1 MAPEI
6 GSLRSLANGES
17 QFIGSSSG
25 VYFIN
30 TVKQAFATPNGAV
43 VDSCQRVSQSLREA
57 GLHDY
62 PSPED
67 CIVGGEKNTDP
78 KVPGTSP
85 GHEETRRPDTQ
96 SSDHVS
102 SFSTSKYF
110 LDDMNNLPE
119 YSVAR
124 DLVLTY
130 FRVWHPLAPFLQG
143 PECLA
148 ELDTLYHSGSNSE
161 RDYQISIGL
170 LVIFRCI
177 FNIARLEKDSSLD
190 LGSTTI
196 HSPSDLL
203 PALSLLALRC
213 DAASIQALL
222 CAQVYFISTMS
233 LRHASTTS
241 GLILKS
247 IFQSGMH
254 RCPVRYEH
262 LSLDERSMR
271 KRIFWSF
278 YVLDRFVSQSLGHP
292 NGIQDSDVDVCPP
305 GDQDLHE
312 PVVESNLSPGS
323 VANTILH
330 LPFNHPDRLAASPV
344 PVLQTQGREQPEEA
358 EQEELNNATGMYPGD
373 VSIRST
379 AILRHRHETQAVLE
393 NHVRHSRLVGRIL
406 EVFHKSIHARNLD
419 SQTVLLL
426 KADVSAFGNNLTQLR
441 LSPINLDVP
450 SLTPDPTVF
459 PFISYHY
466 TIILLNRPYLSLAP
480 RRAEFRE
487 ALQTCIGAASTII
500 QTIHQYA
507 EYGGPLFWP
516 GYMSAV
522 WMSGL
527 VLALAARLKLHD
539 KNKAKSAVYVAL
551 ELLTTMAR
559 RWAMARHCKEDLSML
574 LQSIEVGAKGH
585 KRSRSDTNLAE
596 GAPIA
601 EHGSNLIHGTDQHH
615 VIQRPMKRQNMTGY
629 RSGLQNSDCGNH
641 VPMSPRA
648 NSSMLTHPMQGPP
661 LAAVQR
667 SKNSSINLRIRGSR
681 QNSLHNEDIPQH
693 VTKSPQSSWVDCP
706 QLDQSRHQEACH
718 FATPPNS
725 NVYSNL
731 TSIDP
736 CFAPIPVTF
745 PDRQR
750 NIFCQDVD
758 QLDGNENFLDMFDG
772 AMWGSLLEIVNGAG
786 KDTNQ

>member
-6 GSLRSLANGES
+6 GSLRALANGES

-30 TVKQAFATPNGAV
+30 TVKQAFATPNDVVADNCQHVSGA
-43 VDSCQRVSQSLREA
+43 LRGTE
-57 GLHDY
+57 LQDC

-67 CIVGGEKNTDP
+67 CIVGGGEDTDP
-78 KVPGTSP
+78 KAPGTSP
-85 GHEETRRPDTQ
+85 GHEENRGPYTQ

-102 SFSTSKYF
+102 SFSTSRDF
-110 LDDMNNLPE
+110 LDGMDSLPD

-130 FRVWHPLAPFLQG
+130 FRIWHPLAPFLQG

-161 RDYQISIGL
+161 REIPSSTGL
-170 LVIFRCI
+170 LVTFRCI
-177 FNIARLEKDSSLD
+177 FNIARLEKDNSLD
-190 LGSTTI
+190 MGSTTI
-196 HSPSDLL
+196 RSPSDLL
-203 PALSLLALRC
+203 PTLSLLALRC
-213 DAASIQALL
+213 DTVSIQALL

-233 LRHASTTS
+233 LRHASTVS
-241 GLILKS
+241 GLLLKS

-262 LSLDERSMR
+262 LSPDERSMR

-292 NGIQDSDVDVCPP
+292 NGIQDSDIDVCPP
-305 GDQDLHE
+305 GHRDLHE

-330 LPFNHPDRLAASPV
+330 LPSNHPDRLAASPV
-344 PVLQTQGREQPEEA
+344 PMGQTQGRESAQEA
-358 EQEELNNATGMYPGD
+358 EQEELNNATEMHHGD
-373 VSIRST
+373 VSSRSAAIR
-379 AILRHRHETQAVLE
+379 RHRQETQAVLE
-393 NHVRHSRLVGRIL
+393 NHVHHSRLVGRIL

-441 LSPINLDVP
+441 LRPANPDVP

-466 TIILLNRPYLSLAP
+466 TILLLNRPSLSLVP
-480 RRAEFRE
+480 RCAEFRE
-487 ALQTCIGAASTII
+487 ALQTCIGAANAII
-500 QTIHQYA
+500 QTIHQYTV
-507 EYGGPLFWP
+507 YGGPLFWP
-516 GYMSAV
+516 GWMPAV

-527 VLALAARLKLHD
+527 VLALAARLKLY
-539 KNKAKSAVYVAL
+539 NKTRAKSATSVAL
-551 ELLTTMAR
+551 DLLATMTE
-559 RWAMARHCKEDLSML
+559 RWAMARHCKEVLSLL
-574 LQSIEVGAKGH
+574 LQSIEAGPKGH
-585 KRSRSDTNLAE
+585 KRSRSDANLVE
-596 GAPIA
+596 GTPTT
-601 EHGSNLIHGTDQHH
+601 EYGSNLFYGTDQHH
-615 VIQRPMKRQNMTGY
+615 VTQSPMKRQNMTGH
-629 RSGLQNSDCGNH
+629 RSGSQNSCYGNH
-641 VPMSPRA
+641 VPISPRA
-648 NSSMLTHPMQGPP
+648 DSSVFTQTMQGPP
-661 LAAVQR
+661 MAAVQR
-667 SKNSSINLRIRGSR
+667 SKNSINPRSRESR
-681 QNSLHNEDIPQH
+681 QNTFHNDDLRLH
-693 VTKSPQSSWVDCP
+693 VVKSPQGSWVDCP
-706 QLDQSRHQEACH
+706 QLNQSRHQEACQ
-718 FATPPNS
+718 FTTPPNS

-736 CFAPIPVTF
+736 YFAPIPITF

-750 NIFCQDVD
+750 NIFSQDTY

-772 AMWGSLLEIVNGAG
+772 ATWGSMLDIVNSAG
-786 KDTNQ
+786 KDTDQ